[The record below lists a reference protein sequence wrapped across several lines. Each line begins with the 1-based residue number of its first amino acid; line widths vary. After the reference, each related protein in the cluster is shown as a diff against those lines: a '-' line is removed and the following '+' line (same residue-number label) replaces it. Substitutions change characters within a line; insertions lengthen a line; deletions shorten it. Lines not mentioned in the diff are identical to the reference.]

1 MEMKEFEKYKQVVDE
16 RYPHINKYELET
28 GEMFF
33 VEPNF
38 YTQLEY
44 AKDHFLDKYED
55 ILKYIENAVKRNKK
69 VIFTADFDNPVVYLD
84 DYIYRELS
92 DIMGELKIGF
102 DNKSNPDS
110 DWKD

>member
-1 MEMKEFEKYKQVVDE
+1 MIEDKEMEYVNV
-16 RYPHINKYELET
+16 PT
-28 GEMFF
+28 
-33 VEPNF
+33 
-38 YTQLEY
+38 
-44 AKDHFLDKYED
+44 
-55 ILKYIENAVKRNKK
+55 YIEKAVKRNKK

-92 DIMGELKIGF
+92 DIMGELKISF